1 MEHTVKHFGS
11 QATSIN
17 SQNAL
22 HYTAFS
28 ESNESKQVLAKKV
41 CVIHYDDAVKLTSGI
56 ELLKSVSREGSAG
69 LLILLLDSDR
79 AHGGDKGSI
88 DD

>member
-22 HYTAFS
+22 HYSAFT
-28 ESNESKQVLAKKV
+28 ESIEEKQVLAKKV
-41 CVIHYDDAVKLTSGI
+41 CVIHYDDAVKLTNGI
-56 ELLKSVSREGSAG
+56 ELLKSGSKEGSAG
-69 LLILLLDSDR
+69 LLILLLDADR
-79 AHGGDKGSI
+79 AHGGDKGSLE
-88 DD
+88 D